1 MNITS
6 EHIDRLFA
14 SFNGMRVMIIGD
26 VMIDAY
32 TEGVV
37 ERMSPEAPVPVL
49 DVRKRYNRLG
59 GAANVAL
66 NINAL
71 GAEPYICSVI
81 GNDMK
86 GKKFLQLLDENGLET
101 SHIAL
106 SGCRSTTLKERIIS
120 SGKQMMRIDQEDTFD
135 LTDEEQQ
142 QLITIISEALKSE
155 KIDCI
160 ILQDYNKGVLTKS
173 LIEATIALA
182 RKENIPVVVD
192 PKKKNFLAYKNVTL
206 FKPNA
211 KELREG
217 LAAEDN
223 NSIESNTEKI
233 QELLQCEMVM
243 TTLSEKGIII
253 RAKTD
258 STEFHH
264 IPAHQRDI
272 VDVSGAGDTVLSV
285 ASLCIVAGENPFN
298 IAAISNIAGG
308 LVCEKVGVV
317 PIDKEKLLS
326 EVKRIYIT
334 ND

>member
-1 MNITS
+1 MNISS

-14 SFNGMRVMIIGD
+14 SFSGMRVMIIGD

-37 ERMSPEAPVPVL
+37 ERMSPEAPVPIL

-66 NINAL
+66 NIKTL
-71 GAEPYICSVI
+71 GAKPFICSVI
-81 GNDMK
+81 GNDFK
-86 GKKFLQLLDENGLET
+86 GVNFIQLLIDNGLET
-101 SHIAL
+101 SHIAQ
-106 SGCRSTTLKERIIS
+106 SYCRSTTLKERIICN
-120 SGKQMMRIDQEDTFD
+120 GKQMLRIDQEDTFD

-142 QLITIISEALKSE
+142 QLITIISETLKSE

-182 RKENIPVVVD
+182 REKNIPVVVD

-217 LAAEDN
+217 LADEDN
-223 NSIESNTEKI
+223 NIESNTEKI
-233 QELLQCEMVM
+233 QDLLQCEMVM

-253 RAKTD
+253 RAKADT
-258 STEFHH
+258 TEFHH

-298 IAAISNIAGG
+298 IAAFSNIAGG

-326 EVKRIYIT
+326 EVKKIYVT
-334 ND
+334 NA

>member
-66 NINAL
+66 NIKAL
-71 GAEPYICSVI
+71 GAEPFIYSVI
-81 GNDMK
+81 GNDFK
-86 GKKFLQLLDENGLET
+86 GKKFIQLLIDNGLET
-101 SHIAL
+101 NHIAQ
-106 SGCRSTTLKERIIS
+106 SGYRSTTLKERIICN
-120 SGKQMMRIDQEDTFD
+120 GKQMLRIDQEDTFD

-182 RKENIPVVVD
+182 REKNIPVVVD

-217 LAAEDN
+217 LADEDN
-223 NSIESNTEKI
+223 NIESNTEKI
-233 QELLQCEMVM
+233 QDLLQCEMVM

-253 RAKTD
+253 RANADT
-258 STEFHH
+258 TEFHH

-298 IAAISNIAGG
+298 IAAFSNIAGG

>member
-14 SFNGMRVMIIGD
+14 SFSGMHVMIIGD

-66 NINAL
+66 NIKAL

-86 GKKFLQLLDENGLET
+86 GKKFLQLLDENNLET
-101 SHIAL
+101 KHIAQ
-106 SGCRSTTLKERIIS
+106 SDCRSTTLKERIICN
-120 SGKQMMRIDQEDTFD
+120 GKQMLRIDQEDTFD

-142 QLITIISEALKSE
+142 QLITIISKALKSE

-173 LIEATIALA
+173 LIETIITLA
-182 RKENIPVVVD
+182 KKGNIPVVVD

-223 NSIESNTEKI
+223 SIESNTEKI
-233 QELLQCEMVM
+233 QDLLQCEMVM

-253 RAKTD
+253 RAKADT
-258 STEFHH
+258 TEFHH

-298 IAAISNIAGG
+298 IAAFSNIAGG

-317 PIDKEKLLS
+317 PIDKGKLLS
-326 EVKRIYIT
+326 EVKKIYVT
-334 ND
+334 NA

>member
-1 MNITS
+1 MNISS

-14 SFNGMRVMIIGD
+14 SFSGMRVMIIGD

-37 ERMSPEAPVPVL
+37 ERMSPEAPVPIL

-66 NINAL
+66 NIKTL
-71 GAEPYICSVI
+71 GAKPFICSVI
-81 GNDMK
+81 GNDFK
-86 GKKFLQLLDENGLET
+86 GGKFIQLLIDNGLEA
-101 SHIAL
+101 SHIAQ
-106 SGCRSTTLKERIIS
+106 SYCRSTTLKERIICN
-120 SGKQMMRIDQEDTFD
+120 GKQMLRIDQEDTFD

-142 QLITIISEALKSE
+142 QLITIISETLKSE

-182 RKENIPVVVD
+182 REKNIPVVVD

-217 LAAEDN
+217 LADEDN
-223 NSIESNTEKI
+223 NIESNTEKI
-233 QELLQCEMVM
+233 QDLLQCEMVM

-253 RAKTD
+253 RAKADT
-258 STEFHH
+258 TEFHH

-298 IAAISNIAGG
+298 IAAFSNIAGG

-326 EVKRIYIT
+326 EVKRIYVT
-334 ND
+334 NA

>member
-6 EHIDRLFA
+6 EHIDRLFG

-182 RKENIPVVVD
+182 REKNIPVVVD

-217 LAAEDN
+217 LADEDN
-223 NSIESNTEKI
+223 NIESNTEKI
-233 QELLQCEMVM
+233 QDLLQCKMVM

-253 RAKTD
+253 RANTEP
-258 STEFHH
+258 TEFHH
-264 IPAHQRDI
+264 ISAHHRDI

-285 ASLCIVAGENPFN
+285 ASLCIVAHETPFN

-317 PIDKEKLLS
+317 PIDKEKLRL
-326 EVKRIYIT
+326 EVKNIYAT
-334 ND
+334 NA

>member
-1 MNITS
+1 
-6 EHIDRLFA
+6 
-14 SFNGMRVMIIGD
+14 MIIGD

-66 NINAL
+66 NIKAL

-81 GNDMK
+81 GNDLK
-86 GKKFLQLLDENGLET
+86 GKKFFQLLNENGLET
-101 SHIAL
+101 SHIAQ

-120 SGKQMMRIDQEDTFD
+120 NGKQMLRIDQEDTFD

-173 LIEATIALA
+173 LIEAAIALA
-182 RKENIPVVVD
+182 REKNIPVVVD

-217 LAAEDN
+217 LADEDN
-223 NSIESNTEKI
+223 NIESNTEKI
-233 QELLQCEMVM
+233 QDLLQCKMVM

-253 RAKTD
+253 RAKADT
-258 STEFHH
+258 TEFHH

-298 IAAISNIAGG
+298 IAAFSNIAGG

-326 EVKRIYIT
+326 EVKKIYVT
-334 ND
+334 NA

>member
-66 NINAL
+66 NIKAL
-71 GAEPYICSVI
+71 GAEPSICSVI
-81 GNDMK
+81 GNDFK
-86 GKKFLQLLDENGLET
+86 GKKFIQLLIDNGLET
-101 SHIAL
+101 NHIAL
-106 SGCRSTTLKERIIS
+106 SGCRSTTLKERIICN
-120 SGKQMMRIDQEDTFD
+120 GKQMLRIDQEDTFD

-217 LAAEDN
+217 LADEDN
-223 NSIESNTEKI
+223 NIESNTEKI
-233 QELLQCEMVM
+233 QDLLQCKMVM

-253 RAKTD
+253 RAKADT
-258 STEFHH
+258 TEFHH

-298 IAAISNIAGG
+298 IAAFSNIAGG
-308 LVCEKVGVV
+308 LVCEKVGVI

>member
-66 NINAL
+66 NIKAL

-101 SHIAL
+101 SHIAQ

-173 LIEATIALA
+173 LIEAAIALA
-182 RKENIPVVVD
+182 REKNIPVVVD

-217 LAAEDN
+217 LADEDN
-223 NSIESNTEKI
+223 NIESNTEKI
-233 QELLQCEMVM
+233 QDLLQCKMVM

-253 RAKTD
+253 RAKADT
-258 STEFHH
+258 TEFHH

-298 IAAISNIAGG
+298 IAAFSNIAGG
-308 LVCEKVGVV
+308 LVCEKVGVI